1 MPGKRKSNKKYK
13 KLGKGPEDFENSQY
27 GYPQAPKNLKF
38 NNEVNE
44 NPLQFWQRQ
53 KDIRENNEK
62 IKNYV
67 EKMQNERNNIN
78 RKIELIETK
87 RPKTQQ
93 KSFLNN
99 IIDAGKT
106 AYKYATKIK
115 PATKLLNAFP
125 SLGEKKYVGTILKS
139 AKALGFGKK
148 KGKLTLGNKHFKNQK
163 SKMAYIRSFKK

>member
-1 MPGKRKSNKKYK
+1 MPKRKTNKKKY
-13 KLGKGPEDFENSQY
+13 GCGPQY
-27 GYPQAPKNLKF
+27 GYPTQSQSQNL
-38 NNEVNE
+38 NNVSE

-106 AYKYATKIK
+106 AYKYAKEIK

-148 KGKLTLGNKHFKNQK
+148 STLVMGKKKFKSQK
-163 SKMAYIRSFKK
+163 AKMQYVRSFK